1 MIFGATNMKAQHASR
16 TWLLTPLL
24 LAPVLPLVAAEP
36 EAVPRVQLGDPQP
49 PTKNRFGVSYRAGFN
64 ASAQFKNVASV
75 AHGPTDPRGPGPAT
89 GGGIDRFYDDGYNR
103 VDISGNKDGLTW
115 FWGYK
120 NAGQVSGDQLLMK
133 SSSAST
139 IDSKSVDADVSHG
152 FEVTYNREIG
162 RSAKNTWAWGL
173 EGAFGWMN
181 VSVGDNSPLGGGVST
196 ITDAYNLGGVIPD
209 SAPYNGDYEGP
220 GTLIEDAPNR
230 TTAFDANGTLVT
242 GSRGFEADLFSFR
255 LGPYVD
261 LPINNKWTV
270 GLSGGLALGVMDGE
284 FSFNQ
289 MVAAGSSVTHQVG
302 SKSSTEVLVGGY
314 FSATLRYA
322 INPAW
327 SVFIGGQFVSLSDYT
342 AKAGSQ
348 KVIVD
353 LSATA
358 FGTAGVSYS
367 F

>member
-16 TWLLTPLL
+16 TWLLAPLL

-36 EAVPRVQLGDPQP
+36 DAAPRVQLGDPQP
-49 PTKNRFGVSYRAGFN
+49 PTMNRFGVSYRAGFN
-64 ASAQFKNVASV
+64 ISAQFKNVASV
-75 AHGPTDPRGPGPAT
+75 AHGPSDPRGPGPAT

-115 FWGYK
+115 FWGAK
-120 NAGQVSGDQLLMK
+120 SPSQVSGDQLLMH

-139 IDSKSVDADVSHG
+139 IDSKSVDADVSNG
-152 FEVTYNREIG
+152 FEVTYNRELG
-162 RSAKNTWAWGL
+162 RGKNNTWSWGV

-181 VSVGDNSPLGGGVST
+181 VSVGDNRPLTGGVRT
-196 ITDAYNLGGVIPD
+196 ITDAYNLGGVEVT
-209 SAPYNGDYEGP
+209 APYSGDYTGP

-242 GSRGFEADLFSFR
+242 GGRGFEADLFSFR

-261 LPINNKWTV
+261 LPLNKKWTV
-270 GLSGGLALGVMDGE
+270 GLSGGLAVGVMDGT
-284 FSFNQ
+284 FSYDQ
-289 MVAAGSSVTHQVG
+289 LVAAGSSVTHQVG
-302 SKSSTEVLVGGY
+302 STSNTDVLLGGY

-342 AKAGSQ
+342 AKAGGQ
-348 KVIVD
+348 KVVVD

-358 FGTAGVSYS
+358 FGTAGISYS

>member
-1 MIFGATNMKAQHASR
+1 MKAQPASR
-16 TWLLTPLL
+16 PWLLAPLL

-36 EAVPRVQLGDPQP
+36 DAAPRVQLGDPQP

-64 ASAQFKNVASV
+64 ISAEFKNVASV
-75 AHGPTDPRGPGPAT
+75 AHGPSDPRGPGPAT

-115 FWGYK
+115 FWGAK
-120 NAGQVSGDQLLMK
+120 NQSQVQGDQLLMH

-152 FEVTYNREIG
+152 FELTYNRELG
-162 RSAKNTWAWGL
+162 RGKKGNWAWGV

-181 VSVGDNSPLGGGVST
+181 VSVGDNRPLSGGVKT
-196 ITDAYNLGGVIPD
+196 IEDAYNLGGVGVT
-209 SAPYNGDYEGP
+209 APYNGDYEGP

-230 TTAFDANGTLVT
+230 TTTSNPNGTLVT

-261 LPINNKWTV
+261 LPINEKWSV

-284 FSFNQ
+284 FSFDQ
-289 MVAAGSSVTHQVG
+289 LVAAGSSVTHQVG
-302 SKSSTEVLVGGY
+302 SVSHTDVLIGGY
-314 FSATLRYA
+314 VSATLRYA

-342 AKAGSQ
+342 AKAGGQ
-348 KVIVD
+348 KVVLD

-358 FGTAGVSYS
+358 FATAGVSYS